1 MNGFSNN
8 SKSREKLILSAKTQ
22 KSNALSPSLRNNNNK
37 NNNVHHHHDSGRHS
51 SQPKVPE
58 LSPRRLQFLMVRSM
72 GFLGLILFCTFW
84 LWHVPSVFDMHQSS
98 MIPSIL
104 IDLPILT
111 SAVFEFDNDATGA
124 HREAHN
130 TFGTRGLSYQQQSC
144 FSPEKSV
151 AWPYSFDFCP
161 EAYEAKN
168 SKHGSN
174 HYYQPTLVGQ
184 SRTSPLSCG
193 VCDQTPLTKYFRKLS
208 QVTRDLLQDKCDTL
222 VYSVQ
227 FGKLTKK
234 LGSRFNLTLDQHV
247 NMDSNCTLVFM
258 LKEDLSHRVMSGEMK
273 PFAPGTERYLLR
285 SNKEKWA
292 LRVPLPRNLLPYENM
307 RRNVKLIKMH
317 GFQMFDWHQR
327 LVWIDGKFRH
337 ELHPRAFEQYVQD
350 TVLRNDACAAFVAMP
365 TDLATMGPDYQRY
378 TKPTYKGHCQTILTT
393 IAKRPSVTDSS
404 PAVWKQC
411 EGYLRE
417 TEAKADQT
425 HRMNLLH
432 HFAGAT
438 QQRMNAADM
447 AAGNSPFLFKQTD
460 TTNLAVLSSSI
471 SPLDDYLIDSAAI
484 VWNTQP
490 ARCKQFLADLS
501 CTWADQIRCFADRD
515 QVSFPYVLD
524 SMNLTKVSGDG
535 VEENLIFA
543 NAKHQNMVE
552 IVKTQCH
559 WYAGPTFDC
568 VRNATI
574 AAEQREAA
582 RRAVAHKQQ
591 PSFEEED
598 EETDTTSSVG
608 SRSSGGSGGGDRI
621 RQVLAELMDA
631 HGEGALKNAIALLLQ
646 GSSNN
651 VGIESE
657 DVSQQMQQTPY
668 TSEGEGG
675 MATTTATTLTS
686 NAHLLQQQELPFV
699 RTRIRNAQ
707 DDTRAVI
714 TALLAGQQGHVTMG
728 GRTIEGGGGGITTG
742 ARGMEG
748 AIRGV
753 TGARGVAVGRRKT
766 RKMRQK

>member
-1 MNGFSNN
+1 
-8 SKSREKLILSAKTQ
+8 
-22 KSNALSPSLRNNNNK
+22 
-37 NNNVHHHHDSGRHS
+37 
-51 SQPKVPE
+51 
-58 LSPRRLQFLMVRSM
+58 M
-72 GFLGLILFCTFW
+72 GFLGLILFFTFW
-84 LWHVPSVFDMHQSS
+84 MWHVPSVFDMHQSL

-111 SAVFEFDNDATGA
+111 SAVFEFDGDASDA

-130 TFGTRGLSYQQQSC
+130 TFGTRGLSYQQQFC

-161 EAYEAKN
+161 EAHEAKN
-168 SKHGSN
+168 SKQ
-174 HYYQPTLVGQ
+174 YYQPTLVGQ

-193 VCDQTPLTKYFRKLS
+193 MCDQTPLTKYFRKLS

-227 FGKLTKK
+227 FGKITKK
-234 LGSRFNLTLDQHV
+234 LVARFNLTLDQHV
-247 NMDSNCTLVFM
+247 NIDSNCTLVFM
-258 LKEDLSHRVMSGEMK
+258 LKEDLMHRVKSGEMK

-292 LRVPLPRNLLPYENM
+292 LRVPLPSNLLPYENM

-337 ELHPRAFEQYVQD
+337 ELNPRTFEQYVRD
-350 TVLRNDACAAFVAMP
+350 TVVQNDACAAFVAMP
-365 TDLATMGPDYQRY
+365 TDLATMGHDYKRY

-393 IAKRPSVTDSS
+393 IAKRPSVTDSP

-425 HRMNLLH
+425 HRMSLLN

-438 QQRMNAADM
+438 QQRMNAAD
-447 AAGNSPFLFKQTD
+447 AVAGNSPFLFRTSD

-471 SPLDDYLIDSAAI
+471 SPLDDYLIDSAVI
-484 VWNTQP
+484 VWNTQR

-524 SMNLTKVSGDG
+524 SLNLTKVSGDG
-535 VEENLIFA
+535 VEEDLIFA

-574 AAEQREAA
+574 AAEQRKAA
-582 RRAVAHKQQ
+582 GSWVAHKKKL
-591 PSFEEED
+591 SFEEEEEEKED
-598 EETDTTSSVG
+598 ETDSV
-608 SRSSGGSGGGDRI
+608 RSQSGGGGGGAGGDRI
-621 RQVLAELMDA
+621 DQVLTELMDA

-646 GSSNN
+646 RSSNN
-651 VGIESE
+651 GGIESE
-657 DVSQQMQQTPY
+657 DVPPQQAQQTLY
-668 TSEGEGG
+668 NNEGG
-675 MATTTATTLTS
+675 DAGMTTTTTKKGFTS
-686 NAHLLQQQELPFV
+686 NAQLLQELHQQQQQQEQLLQSPFV
-699 RTRIRNAQ
+699 RKRIRNAQ
-707 DDTRAVI
+707 GDNSIVNAA
-714 TALLAGQQGHVTMG
+714 ALLADQQGQVTTAG
-728 GRTIEGGGGGITTG
+728 E
-742 ARGMEG
+742 
-748 AIRGV
+748 RGV
-753 TGARGVAVGRRKT
+753 ITGARGVAVGRRKT
-766 RKMRQK
+766 RKRLQAKVR